1 MSFRSIAMP
10 VLLALVPCVSVA
22 QNGLAAD
29 TFTADAVHSAVVF
42 RIKHMNTSHS
52 WGRFNDIAG
61 TFGIDEADPSQS
73 QFAFTI
79 KTASV
84 DTNSTQRDQH
94 LKSPDFF
101 NAVQFPTISFKS
113 TAVTRA
119 SDGTYEVTGDL
130 TLHGVTKPIRTKIV
144 QTGTGKDMKGT
155 PTAGIDASFIVKRSD
170 FGMTKMVGPIGDDVW
185 VNVSIEGVK
194 K

>member
-10 VLLALVPCVSVA
+10 VLLALVPCVSA
-22 QNGLAAD
+22 ARNGLAAD
-29 TFTADAVHSAVVF
+29 TFTADPVHSAVVF
-42 RIKHMNTSHS
+42 RVKHMNTSHS

-61 TFGIDEADPSQS
+61 KFSIDDSDPAQS

-79 KTASV
+79 KTASI
-84 DTNSTQRDQH
+84 DTNSAARDQH

-113 TAVTRA
+113 TGVTRA

-130 TLHGVTKPIRTKIV
+130 TLHGVTKPVRAKV
-144 QTGTGKDMKGT
+144 VPTGTGKDMKGA
-155 PTAGIDASFIVKRSD
+155 PTAGIDASFIVKQSE